1 MDRKWQYQLIQPG
14 IDEIMLLQTTY
25 LLKEQKIKLSTV
37 SLW

>member
-1 MDRKWQYQLIQPG
+1 MDRKWQYQLIQPD